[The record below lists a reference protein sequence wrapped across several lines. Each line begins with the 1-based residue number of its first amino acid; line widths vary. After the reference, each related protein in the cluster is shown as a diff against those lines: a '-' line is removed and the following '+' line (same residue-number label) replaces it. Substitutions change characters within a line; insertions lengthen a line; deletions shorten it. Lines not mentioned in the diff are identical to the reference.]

1 MLVHCYAGQSRS
13 VALMLA
19 YLCSA
24 LHMRLADAF
33 QLVLHARPSAC
44 PNSGR
49 TPLQPCLPDKRADFL
64 ELDFL
69 QHELLTT
76 GCTSSRH
83 TQPQAVM
90 VVSAGFMRQLEAFVD
105 TFQAASKGSSDEEL

>member
-1 MLVHCYAGQSRS
+1 MPSLFTLCNGLWLQGRRKGGVLVHCYAGQSRS

-49 TPLQPCLPDKRADFL
+49 TLCNFACLTSDFL
-64 ELDFL
+64 
-69 QHELLTT
+69 
-76 GCTSSRH
+76 S
-83 TQPQAVM
+83 
-90 VVSAGFMRQLEAFVD
+90 
-105 TFQAASKGSSDEEL
+105 

>member
-49 TPLQPCLPDKRADFL
+49 ALCNYACPRSDSL
-64 ELDFL
+64 
-69 QHELLTT
+69 
-76 GCTSSRH
+76 SSIFCS
-83 TQPQAVM
+83 VNC
-90 VVSAGFMRQLEAFVD
+90 SLEAARRQD
-105 TFQAASKGSSDEEL
+105 ILSRKQ